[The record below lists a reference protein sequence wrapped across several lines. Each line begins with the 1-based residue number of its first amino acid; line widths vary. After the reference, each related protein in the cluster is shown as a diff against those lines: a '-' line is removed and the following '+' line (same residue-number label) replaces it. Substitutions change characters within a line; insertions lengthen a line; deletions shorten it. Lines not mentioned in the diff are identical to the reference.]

1 MSGLNADA
9 ESGDEYAPHD
19 RRCRDGDEHE
29 AAEDTPLLPTDLP
42 AELIPERSLRL
53 LVSVIG
59 GLCLTL
65 VGVSQRLFGPA
76 LQEIMEDVICRDVYA
91 DHQLNTLSH
100 PDSRCKGNDV
110 QKILSMVSAVD
121 TSAEMIVR
129 KYKLVSYF
137 YVETLTACTA
147 ILVQIPYGIIADKY
161 GRRIVIFLSL
171 FGCAL
176 KIGWTVVVR
185 KLSLFLIYL
194 PVFSSLNSALTSN
207 LVSLPNTLNIW
218 AILWGNL
225 AYFIGGGGTMAGA
238 MCYTLFSDVT
248 PAAERTIVFY
258 QLNAVLRI
266 VGVAATPLAA
276 FLLGVNPWM
285 ALWIG
290 IGLLVVGTGCTLLLP
305 ETLDLRKMADQRGP
319 SRDVRADFAPQ
330 EVAKV
335 SAKSA
340 VQQAL
345 ASARSDFSH
354 IWRFVLGSQG
364 IMLLMVCNA
373 LAFPL
378 KLVFE
383 GDLLQ
388 YMTKRYHWSWSTV
401 EFCPCIRSGEQ
412 LLT

>member
-1 MSGLNADA
+1 MSGFNADA

-76 LQEIMEDVICRDVYA
+76 LQEIMEDVICRGVYA

-129 KYKLVSYF
+129 KYKLVFDF
-137 YVETLTACTA
+137 YVETLTTCTA

-176 KIGWTVVVR
+176 KIGWTVLVR
-185 KLSLFLIYL
+185 KLSLFLC
-194 PVFSSLNSALTSN
+194 
-207 LVSLPNTLNIW
+207 
-218 AILWGNL
+218 G
-225 AYFIGGGGTMAGA
+225 
-238 MCYTLFSDVT
+238 
-248 PAAERTIVFY
+248 
-258 QLNAVLRI
+258 
-266 VGVAATPLAA
+266 
-276 FLLGVNPWM
+276 
-285 ALWIG
+285 
-290 IGLLVVGTGCTLLLP
+290 
-305 ETLDLRKMADQRGP
+305 
-319 SRDVRADFAPQ
+319 
-330 EVAKV
+330 
-335 SAKSA
+335 
-340 VQQAL
+340 
-345 ASARSDFSH
+345 
-354 IWRFVLGSQG
+354 
-364 IMLLMVCNA
+364 
-373 LAFPL
+373 
-378 KLVFE
+378 
-383 GDLLQ
+383 
-388 YMTKRYHWSWSTV
+388 
-401 EFCPCIRSGEQ
+401 
-412 LLT
+412 